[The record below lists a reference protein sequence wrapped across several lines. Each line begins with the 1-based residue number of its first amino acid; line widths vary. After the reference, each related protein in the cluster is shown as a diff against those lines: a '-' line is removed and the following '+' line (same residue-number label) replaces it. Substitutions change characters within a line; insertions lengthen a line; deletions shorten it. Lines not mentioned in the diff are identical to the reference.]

1 MDSLVERLKN
11 TAHGDHARGCHGR
24 FYHCSC
30 GFDERAWD
38 AADEAATR
46 IAEQDRLLKLARE
59 LIAAVDQMVEDTAP
73 IFAEMEIARGCP
85 YQGRQIGPE
94 LEALRQALAAMEQSD
109 ADR

>member
-1 MDSLVERLKN
+1 MDSLVEELQQTDSGHPECDQRI
-11 TAHGDHARGCHGR
+11 R
-24 FYHCSC
+24 
-30 GFDERAWD
+30 RA
-38 AADEAATR
+38 AAR

-94 LEALRQALAAMEQSD
+94 LEALRQALAAMEQAD
-109 ADR
+109 AGQA